1 MLTEVDVIL
10 KEIEEKMIIKI
21 EEFEE
26 ELEDKRK
33 KKKAMIVEKLEEI
46 GIQAFGDKSALFGPI
61 TTPRYS
67 TDPNATV
74 EDHLEWI
81 KSEFEQLSRQTVQLK
96 ENSIR
101 FKEKFDRECDKIM
114 EDMEKRG
121 EKLNRDI
128 DNTMRLA
135 EERAEERTKKIVEY
149 VETTLSKSN
158 QRFKDLAEELH
169 EYRKER
175 EKLDEEMFDRT
186 LERERVIE
194 AYDVV
199 LDSDTSELI
208 IEKSRSKKLLLNT
221 CMSHLKHVL
230 LLYIQNNN
238 NNQSL

>member
-21 EEFEE
+21 EEIEE
-26 ELEDKRK
+26 IEEDKRRK
-33 KKKAMIVEKLEEI
+33 QKAMIVEKLEEI

-81 KSEFEQLSRQTVQLK
+81 KSEFEQLSRQTVELK

-101 FKEKFDRECDKIM
+101 FRKKFDRECDKIM
-114 EDMEKRG
+114 EEMERRG
-121 EKLNRDI
+121 ERFNRAITDCL
-128 DNTMRLA
+128 RLA
-135 EERAEERTKKIVEY
+135 EQRAEERSKKIVDY
-149 VETTLSKSN
+149 VQTTLSKSN

-169 EYRKER
+169 EYHKER

-194 AYDVV
+194 AFDEA
-199 LDSDTSELI
+199 LDSDTSELK
-208 IEKSRSKKLLLNT
+208 IEKSRSKKLLPNT

-230 LLYIQNNN
+230 LLYTQNN
-238 NNQSL
+238 S